1 VGRDTEETQEE
12 KNEMSLRPRK
22 KRRKPQV
29 STKGYTTRSKVEWSG
44 GSITIKTMVQTYRDR
59 DIVTYEYTVRRGR
72 EILERNRTSD
82 LEHVLRRIDYFK
94 GLGEKK

>member
-1 VGRDTEETQEE
+1 
-12 KNEMSLRPRK
+12 MSLRPR
-22 KRRKPQV
+22 RRRRPQV
-29 STKGYTTRSKVEWSG
+29 STKGYTTRNKVEWPG

-82 LEHVLRRIDYFK
+82 LGKVLRRIEYFR
-94 GLGEKK
+94 GRGGKK